1 MKPRQRTYM
10 AKKEEIGTKW
20 ERNWCVID
28 AEGKHLGRLASAIAI
43 ILQGKHKP
51 VYTPHCDTG
60 DYVIVVNASKVALTG
75 AKWDQKLYQRHTG
88 YVGNLKEI
96 PYRRLIKRHPT
107 LPIYEAVRRMLPK
120 NKLGSKMLR
129 KLKLYPRAVHPHIAQ
144 SPQRLDI
151 D

>member
-1 MKPRQRTYM
+1 M

-20 ERNWCVID
+20 ERNWSVID
-28 AEGKHLGRLASAIAI
+28 AEGKHLGRLASEIAF

-60 DYVIVVNASKVALTG
+60 DYVIVINAAKVALTG
-75 AKWDQKLYQRHTG
+75 EKWDQKLYQRHTG
-88 YVGNLKEI
+88 YIGNLKEI
-96 PYRRLIKRHPT
+96 PYSRLIKQHPT

-129 KLKLYPRAVHPHIAQ
+129 KLKLYPRATHPHIAQ
-144 SPQRLDI
+144 LPQRLDI
-151 D
+151 YRT